1 MKSIV
6 IYFSTSGNTKKAAES
21 IAKKTGSD
29 IEELKA
35 VQEWPKV
42 FDDLGALAQKQ
53 RDTNV
58 HPEIA
63 SDLDLSKY
71 DKIYLGYPTWYEQPP
86 MIINSFFDKFKLDGK
101 TVVPFSTSGS
111 STFEITA
118 PYVKTMTKGTSIKLE
133 KGFRANSEA
142 EIVKGLE

>member
-29 IEELKA
+29 VEELKST
-35 VQEWPKV
+35 QSWPTN
-42 FDDLGALAQKQ
+42 FDDLAALAQKQ
-53 RDTNV
+53 RDDNV

-63 SDLDLSKY
+63 SQINLDNY

-86 MIINSFFDKFKLDGK
+86 MIINSFFDKFDLNNK

-118 PYVKTMTKGTSIKLE
+118 PYVKKMADNKDVDLKA
-133 KGFRANSEA
+133 GFRANSED
-142 EIVKGLE
+142 EITNGLK

>member
-6 IYFSTSGNTKKAAES
+6 IYFSTTGNTKTAAES

-35 VQEWPKV
+35 VQAWPTN
-42 FDDLGALAQKQ
+42 FDDLAALAQKQ

-58 HPEIA
+58 HPEI
-63 SDLDLSKY
+63 SSQINLDNY

-86 MIINSFFDKFKLDGK
+86 MIINSFFDKFDLDNK

-118 PYVKTMTKGTSIKLE
+118 PYVHNMVKDKNIKLE
-133 KGFRANSEA
+133 NGFRANSED
-142 EIVKGLE
+142 EITNGLK

>member
-6 IYFSTSGNTKKAAES
+6 IYFSTSGNTKNAAES

-35 VQEWPKV
+35 TQTWPDN
-42 FDDLGALAQKQ
+42 FDDLAALAQKQ
-53 RDTNV
+53 RDDNV
-58 HPEIA
+58 HPQIA
-63 SDLDLSKY
+63 SQINLDNY

-86 MIINSFFDKFKLDGK
+86 MIINSFFDNFNLNNK
-101 TVVPFSTSGS
+101 TVIPFSTSGS

-118 PYVKTMTKGTSIKLE
+118 PYVQKMANAKNVHLVN
-133 KGFRANSEA
+133 GFRANSEA
-142 EIVKGLE
+142 EITDGLK